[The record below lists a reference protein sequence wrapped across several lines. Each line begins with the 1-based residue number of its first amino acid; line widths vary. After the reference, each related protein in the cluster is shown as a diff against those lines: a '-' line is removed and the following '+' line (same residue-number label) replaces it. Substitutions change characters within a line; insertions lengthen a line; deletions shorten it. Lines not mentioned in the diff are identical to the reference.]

1 MKNFSRKELPYE
13 RVLFFSDAIVAI
25 AITILALNLKLD
37 VPDADHLHFKDLFIP
52 WRNYLAFILSFINIA
67 SYWRTHHLMFT
78 HIQKMDSGLITLNVF
93 WIFFIVT
100 LPFATTL
107 VSAHFGDTP
116 AIFVYSLNIFLLAI
130 FQNFIWDI
138 ANGKED
144 FVDKSYLSDEE
155 QGRFRLMTNL
165 DMLNGLVAVIVSFI
179 NPILAFILLFFKI
192 PVFVFAA
199 FYIAR
204 QKRSKIMQEKK

>member
-1 MKNFSRKELPYE
+1 MKIFSRKELPYE

-37 VPDADHLHFKDLFIP
+37 IPDSEHLQFKDLFIP

-67 SYWRTHHLMFT
+67 SFWRTHHLMFT
-78 HIQKMDSGLITLNVF
+78 YIQKMDGKLITLNIF

-107 VSAHFGDTP
+107 VSGHFGDTP
-116 AIFVYSLNIFLLAI
+116 AIFLYSLNIFLLAV

-138 ANGKED
+138 ANGKEG
-144 FVDKSYLSDEE
+144 FVENSHLSIEE
-155 QGRFRLMTNL
+155 QSRFRLMTNL

-179 NPILAFILLFFKI
+179 NPILAFVLLFFKI
-192 PVFVFAA
+192 PVFVFAT

-204 QKRSKIMQEKK
+204 QKRKK